1 MAEKELVKMS
11 PTMVAELKKR
21 GISGQTWKVI
31 KETVYP
37 GATDESA
44 LMVYDYCKV
53 RNLDVLKHP
62 VHIVAIYDSKK
73 KCMVDTVWQGISE
86 LRTTAMRTGEYAGC
100 DETVYGNDITEKFGN
115 IEVTYPEWAQ
125 VTVYRIVAGM
135 RVAFHGGKVRWRE
148 TVSMTKDGVP
158 NSMWRQRPYGQI
170 EKCAEA
176 AALRKA
182 FPEELGNEY
191 CAEEMGNKI
200 SNNPTKN
207 DETVIDVFAEP
218 TEAKSNTK
226 EISINPEEIDPK
238 LEELA
243 NQFYEEHKDE
253 ING

>member
-1 MAEKELVKMS
+1 MANELTKMS

-86 LRTTAMRTGEYAGC
+86 LRTTAMRTGQYAGC
-100 DETVYGNDITEKFGN
+100 DETIYGDDVTEKFGN
-115 IEVTYPEWAQ
+115 IEITYPEWAQ
-125 VTVYRIVAGM
+125 VTVYRMVAGQ
-135 RVAFHGGKVRWRE
+135 RVPFHGGKVRWKE
-148 TVSMTKDGVP
+148 TVSTTKDGVP

-200 SNNPTKN
+200 SNNPSKN
-207 DETVIDVFAEP
+207 DETVIDVFAE
-218 TEAKSNTK
+218 TSDVNTK
-226 EISINPEEIDPK
+226 TKELPISDEIDPK
-238 LEELA
+238 VEELA

-253 ING
+253 IG

>member
-1 MAEKELVKMS
+1 MVEKELVKMS

-62 VHIVAIYDSKK
+62 VHIVQIYDSKK

-86 LRTTAMRTGEYAGC
+86 LRTTAMRTGVYAGC

-125 VTVYRIVAGM
+125 VTVYRMVAGQ
-135 RVAFHGGKVRWRE
+135 RVPFHGGKVRWQE
-148 TVSMTKDGVP
+148 TVSRTKDGVP

-218 TEAKSNTK
+218 TEAKSNIK
-226 EISINPEEIDPK
+226 EITIKPEEIDPK

>member
-1 MAEKELVKMS
+1 MANELVKMS

-21 GISGQTWKVI
+21 NISGQTWKVI

-44 LMVYDYCKV
+44 LMVFDYCKV

-62 VHIVAIYDSKK
+62 VHIVPIYDSKK

-86 LRTTAMRTGEYAGC
+86 LRTTAMRTGQYAGC
-100 DETVYGNDITEKFGN
+100 DETIYGPDITQKVGN
-115 IEVTYPEWAQ
+115 VELTFPEWAQ
-125 VTVYRIVAGM
+125 VTVYRMVAGQ
-135 RVAFHGGKVRWRE
+135 RVPFHGGKVRWLE
-148 TVSMTKDGVP
+148 TVSTTKDGNP
-158 NSMWRQRPYGQI
+158 NSMWKQRPYGQI

-200 SNNPTKN
+200 NSNQPKN
-207 DETVIDVFAEP
+207 DEEVIDVFA
-218 TEAKSNTK
+218 SNDKKEEKTK
-226 EISINPEEIDPK
+226 EEPIKEEVDEK
-238 LEELA
+238 LQELA
-243 NQFYEEHKDE
+243 DRFYEEHKDE
-253 ING
+253 IDG

>member
-1 MAEKELVKMS
+1 MANELTKMS

-62 VHIVAIYDSKK
+62 VHIVPIYDSKK

-86 LRTTAMRTGEYAGC
+86 LRTTAMRTGQYAGC
-100 DETVYGNDITEKFGN
+100 DETIYGDDVTEKFGN
-115 IEVTYPEWAQ
+115 IEITYPEWAQ
-125 VTVYRIVAGM
+125 VTVYRMVAGQ
-135 RVAFHGGKVRWRE
+135 RVPFHGGKVRWKE
-148 TVSMTKDGVP
+148 TVSTTKDGVP

-207 DETVIDVFAEP
+207 DETVIDVFALKEP
-218 TEAKSNTK
+218 AAEKK
-226 EISINPEEIDPK
+226 EEIKEEIDPK
-238 LEELA
+238 LQELA
-243 NQFYEEHKDE
+243 DKFYEEHKDE
-253 ING
+253 IDG

>member
-1 MAEKELVKMS
+1 MANELVKMS

-21 GISGQTWKVI
+21 NISGQTWKVI

-44 LMVYDYCKV
+44 LMVFDYCKV

-62 VHIVAIYDSKK
+62 VHIVPIYDSKK

-86 LRTTAMRTGEYAGC
+86 LRTTAMRTGQYAGC
-100 DETVYGNDITEKFGN
+100 DETIYGPDITQKVGN
-115 IEVTYPEWAQ
+115 VELTFPEWAQ
-125 VTVYRIVAGM
+125 VTVYRMVAGQ
-135 RVAFHGGKVRWRE
+135 RVPFHGGKVRWLE
-148 TVSMTKDGVP
+148 TVSTTKDGNP
-158 NSMWRQRPYGQI
+158 NSMWKQRPYGQI

-191 CAEEMGNKI
+191 CAEEMGNKLT
-200 SNNPTKN
+200 SNQNKN
-207 DETVIDVFAEP
+207 DEQVIDVFAI
-218 TEAKSNTK
+218 NDTK
-226 EISINPEEIDPK
+226 EEKAKEELKKEEVDPK
-238 LEELA
+238 LQELA
-243 NQFYEEHKDE
+243 DRFYEEHKDE

>member
-1 MAEKELVKMS
+1 MANELTKMS

-37 GATDESA
+37 GASDESA

-62 VHIVAIYDSKK
+62 VHIVPIYDSKK

-86 LRTTAMRTGEYAGC
+86 LRTTAMRTGQYAGC
-100 DETVYGNDITEKFGN
+100 DETIYGDDVTEKFGN
-115 IEVTYPEWAQ
+115 IEITYPEWAQ
-125 VTVYRIVAGM
+125 VTVYRMVAGQ
-135 RVAFHGGKVRWRE
+135 RVPFHGGKVRWKE
-148 TVSMTKDGVP
+148 TVSTTKDGVP

-200 SNNPTKN
+200 SNNPPKN
-207 DETVIDVFAEP
+207 DETVIDVFALKEP
-218 TEAKSNTK
+218 VAEKK
-226 EISINPEEIDPK
+226 EEIDPK
-238 LEELA
+238 LQELA
-243 NQFYEEHKDE
+243 DKFYEEHKDE
-253 ING
+253 IDR

>member
-1 MAEKELVKMS
+1 MANELTKMS

-37 GATDESA
+37 GASDESA

-62 VHIVAIYDSKK
+62 VHIVPIYDSKK

-86 LRTTAMRTGEYAGC
+86 LRTTAMRTGQYAGC
-100 DETVYGNDITEKFGN
+100 DETIYGDDVTEKFGN
-115 IEVTYPEWAQ
+115 IEITYPEWAQ
-125 VTVYRIVAGM
+125 VTVYRMVAGQ
-135 RVAFHGGKVRWRE
+135 RVPFHGGKVRWKE
-148 TVSMTKDGVP
+148 TVSTTKDGVP

-200 SNNPTKN
+200 SNNPPKN
-207 DETVIDVFAEP
+207 DETVIDVFALKEP
-218 TEAKSNTK
+218 VAEKK
-226 EISINPEEIDPK
+226 EEIKEEIDPK
-238 LEELA
+238 LQELA
-243 NQFYEEHKDE
+243 DKFYEEHKDE
-253 ING
+253 IDR